1 MVQATETT
9 APGRKTSKERITFLA
24 CANGDGSHK
33 AKMVVIGKA
42 RNPRVFKNCGPLP
55 VEYYST
61 KKAWMT
67 SSLFIKWFNES
78 FVVQVKTFQAEQ
90 NLNGQAI
97 LLVDNAPSHAS
108 ETQLISDDGKI
119 ITMFLPPN
127 CTPLIQPMD
136 QNAIRLTKMY
146 YRKSLL
152 VHVLSLEENDISKAL
167 KNINLKDAVFLL
179 ANSWDKLSPEVIEKC
194 WKKIL
199 CSNIATSETEED
211 SDDDIPLSILKE
223 RWLLGDNDQQEVGE
237 IGNMLQQINNSE
249 HAPNES
255 EIAEWIDGDEDHLAV
270 DSGNGSSEEN
280 EVPRD
285 ALKIK
290 HEEAIRSFSTCIQ
303 WSDENGVDLNSLTI
317 LRMLR
322 QRAMEAKQGCLRQKK
337 ISDFFT

>member
-1 MVQATETT
+1 
-9 APGRKTSKERITFLA
+9 
-24 CANGDGSHK
+24 
-33 AKMVVIGKA
+33 
-42 RNPRVFKNCGPLP
+42 
-55 VEYYST
+55 
-61 KKAWMT
+61 MT
-67 SSLFIKWFNES
+67 SSLFIKWFHES
-78 FVVQVKTFQAEQ
+78 FVVQVKKFQAEQ
-90 NLNGQAI
+90 NFNGQAI
-97 LLVDNAPSHAS
+97 LLVGNAPSHAS

-119 ITMFLPPN
+119 ITIFLPPN

-152 VHVLSLEENDISKAL
+152 VHVLSLEENDLSKAL

-179 ANSWDKLSPEVIEKC
+179 ANSWDKLSPTVIEKC
-194 WKKIL
+194 WKKIFD
-199 CSNIATSETEED
+199 SNIATSETEED

-223 RWLLGDNDQQEVGE
+223 RWMLGDNDQQEVKE

-249 HAPNES
+249 NAPNES
-255 EIAEWIDGDEDHLAV
+255 EIAEWIEGDKDHLTV
-270 DSGNGSSEEN
+270 DSDDGSSEGN

-290 HEEAIRSFSTCIQ
+290 HEEAIGSFSTCIQ
-303 WSDENGVDLNSLTI
+303 WAEENGVDLNSLTI

-337 ISDFFT
+337 ISDFFK